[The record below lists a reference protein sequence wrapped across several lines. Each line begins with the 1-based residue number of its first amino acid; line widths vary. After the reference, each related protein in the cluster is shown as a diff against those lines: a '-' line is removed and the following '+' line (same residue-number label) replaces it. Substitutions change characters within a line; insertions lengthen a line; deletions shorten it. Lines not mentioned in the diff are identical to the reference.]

1 MRTEEQKQAF
11 VMECLEIEK
20 AGGDVLGYIEVNWP
34 SYTPRATWYNL
45 QRRFL
50 HRSTAQ
56 LTEGKPK
63 GSGTRM
69 GKMQEVANAVMD
81 AYARGENVYDWLEK
95 NGYRNPSSQWYQ
107 LKLYAQKH
115 DMELYERMCDVK
127 QERRKTKPRTEMSAP
142 INFPEEPVQDL
153 KAGEPMPVKL
163 PAGGKIE
170 AGKPSPFPDPDY
182 SNEMIIPQNT
192 GDHVS
197 AENFRKTVEF
207 KGKEYERMNKP
218 SPTCCQPARPSGVT
232 VPDELPVCA
241 VKSRIKGEWH
251 LSSVEG
257 CVHLIWEDRMT
268 HEERSLGLPADD
280 WKKLAKEIPMM
291 LMQLGLSN

>member
-1 MRTEEQKQAF
+1 M
-11 VMECLEIEK
+11 
-20 AGGDVLGYIEVNWP
+20 P
-34 SYTPRATWYNL
+34 
-45 QRRFL
+45 
-50 HRSTAQ
+50 
-56 LTEGKPK
+56 
-63 GSGTRM
+63 
-69 GKMQEVANAVMD
+69 
-81 AYARGENVYDWLEK
+81 
-95 NGYRNPSSQWYQ
+95 
-107 LKLYAQKH
+107 
-115 DMELYERMCDVK
+115 
-127 QERRKTKPRTEMSAP
+127 
-142 INFPEEPVQDL
+142 DL

-163 PAGGKIE
+163 PEK
-170 AGKPSPFPDPDY
+170 
-182 SNEMIIPQNT
+182 T

-197 AENFRKTVEF
+197 AEDFRKTVEF
-207 KGKEYERMNKP
+207 NGKEFERMNKP

-251 LSSVEG
+251 LSGVEG